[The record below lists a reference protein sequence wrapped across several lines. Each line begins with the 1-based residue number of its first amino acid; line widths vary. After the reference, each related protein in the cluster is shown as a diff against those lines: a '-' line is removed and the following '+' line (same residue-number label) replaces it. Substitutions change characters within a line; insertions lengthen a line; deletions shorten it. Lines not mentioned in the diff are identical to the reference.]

1 MHYFKFC
8 PGTKKVE
15 HGTLAFNFDIEYYE
29 NKFKNSKVGLVEEDD
44 VCEFTTEKRDE
55 YMYNLIYDPNIKWN
69 TYILD
74 TDISLSLYM
83 SLLGRRP
90 EDMKNNPEKYSDI
103 IKELLLKR

>member
-1 MHYFKFC
+1 M
-8 PGTKKVE
+8 
-15 HGTLAFNFDIEYYE
+15 
-29 NKFKNSKVGLVEEDD
+29 VEEDD